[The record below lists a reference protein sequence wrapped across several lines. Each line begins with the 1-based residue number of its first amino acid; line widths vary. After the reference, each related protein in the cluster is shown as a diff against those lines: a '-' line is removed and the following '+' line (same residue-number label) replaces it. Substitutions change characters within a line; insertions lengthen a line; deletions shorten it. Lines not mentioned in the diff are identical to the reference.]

1 MWAIEKEIFSWKGE
15 IIQMLVYALTDTG
28 NVRENNED
36 SYYISDN
43 KNLNLFIVADG
54 MGGCNGGEVA
64 SKYAVETVTK
74 YFFDN
79 YDNCNKDDESIKKF
93 IKDAITTANSFVF
106 NKSFSDIDLTGM
118 GTTLTLLLI
127 ENNNYFVGHIGDSR
141 AYLIRDGSLIQITED
156 HSYVEELVK
165 LGRITQE
172 EARIHPQKNII
183 TRALGIDEDIEVDI
197 FTGKVLKN
205 DVYLLC
211 TDGLT
216 NMLTDDLILKEF
228 KNSENINEACDNLI
242 NLAKQNGGY
251 DNITIV
257 AVKEV

>member
-1 MWAIEKEIFSWKGE
+1 
-15 IIQMLVYALTDTG
+15 MLVYALTDTG

-36 SYYISDN
+36 SYYISNDDSL
-43 KNLNLFIVADG
+43 KLFIVADG

-64 SKYAVETVTK
+64 SKYAIESVVN
-74 YFFDN
+74 YFLTH
-79 YDNCNKDDESIKKF
+79 YKKCNKDNESIKKF
-93 IKDAITTANSFVF
+93 IVDSITYANEMVF
-106 NKSFSDIDLTGM
+106 DKSFSNFNLTGM

-127 ENNNYFVGHIGDSR
+127 ENSNYFIGHIGDSR
-141 AYLIRDGSLIQITED
+141 AYLIRENNLKQITED

-165 LGRITQE
+165 MGKITQE

-183 TRALGIDEDIEVDI
+183 TRALGIDEEIKVDM
-197 FTGKVLKN
+197 FTGEVHKN
-205 DVYLLC
+205 DIYFLC

-216 NMLTDDLILKEF
+216 NMLMDEQILKEF
-228 KNSENINEACDNLI
+228 AESEKIDEACNNLI
-242 NLAKQNGGY
+242 KLAKLNGGY

>member
-1 MWAIEKEIFSWKGE
+1 
-15 IIQMLVYALTDTG
+15 
-28 NVRENNED
+28 
-36 SYYISDN
+36 
-43 KNLNLFIVADG
+43 
-54 MGGCNGGEVA
+54 
-64 SKYAVETVTK
+64 
-74 YFFDN
+74 
-79 YDNCNKDDESIKKF
+79 
-93 IKDAITTANSFVF
+93 
-106 NKSFSDIDLTGM
+106 M